1 MPSCWIISS
10 GDDRFSNMATNDSS
24 CTITTNFSS
33 SSHSSHFPMATP
45 VIL

>member
-1 MPSCWIISS
+1 MPSCWISSS
-10 GDDRFSNMATNDSS
+10 GGDRSSNMTTNDSS
-24 CTITTNFSS
+24 STITTNFSS